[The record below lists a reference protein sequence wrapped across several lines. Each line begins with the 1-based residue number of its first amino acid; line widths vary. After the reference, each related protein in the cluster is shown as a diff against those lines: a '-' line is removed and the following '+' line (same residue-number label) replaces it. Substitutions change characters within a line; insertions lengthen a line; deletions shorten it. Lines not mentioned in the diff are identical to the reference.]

1 MPKFRRRGGK
11 KYGRKRAKKTYRKK
25 SVKRM
30 RVKKGGKVG
39 NYAHVQLIR
48 PLSLKPLSVMNKYV
62 FYTKA
67 VVENAIS
74 KVDLGTDQVFPG
86 QQQCQYV
93 TFHANTPFIFNDLDH
108 TEPPRCNWQFENDVA
123 DRWFNDN
130 GTGHP
135 LSPGGGTA
143 MPTVLPGFFD
153 QVSRAGF
160 QYHNH
165 TCVGY
170 KITVTAS
177 PMMNDATRYTY
188 GDSTANPPTSGARVV
203 PNQAGVLFI
212 TKHSTA
218 AGSNPSGL
226 GASTTYQNLITKP
239 FTKFRKFKSGGAT
252 VGVNIPS
259 AAGTPLQG
267 TAIMAAGSRQSASL
281 SMSYSPKKFHNIKDI
296 RDAQQFTAQTSTVSD
311 VTQPQTSTQMMN
323 PRELDAITV
332 GIVPEFQ
339 PYYAGSGNVHTS
351 VEMPQPCGKVMLT
364 FKIEATY
371 LHTEP
376 TQGGNNLPAGPE
388 VMNVGGDGGDAAV

>member
-1 MPKFRRRGGK
+1 MPKFSRRGGK
-11 KYGRKRAKKTYRKK
+11 KYGRKRTRRPIRKK
-25 SVKRM
+25 SRKRM

-48 PLSLKPLSVMNKYV
+48 PMSLKPLSVMNKYV

-67 VVENAIS
+67 VVENMIS
-74 KVDLGTDQVFPG
+74 QVDLGTTQVYPG
-86 QQQCQYV
+86 FQQCQYV
-93 TFHANTPFIFNDLDH
+93 TFHANTPFIYNDLDH
-108 TEPPRCNWQFENDVA
+108 TEPSRCNWQFENNVA
-123 DRWFNDN
+123 DRWFNDT

-135 LSPGGGTA
+135 ISPGGGSA

-153 QVSRAGF
+153 QLHRAGF

-188 GDSTANPPTSGARVV
+188 GDGHADPPTSGDRVV

-212 TKHSTA
+212 MKHSTA
-218 AGSNPSGL
+218 AGTNPSGL
-226 GASTTYQNLITKP
+226 SATTTYQNLITKP
-239 FTKFRKFKSGGAT
+239 FTKFRKFKSGGST
-252 VGVNIPS
+252 IGVNVPV
-259 AAGTPLQG
+259 AADTPLQG
-267 TAIMAAGSRQSASL
+267 TAVVAAGSRQSAAL
-281 SMSYSPKKFHNIKDI
+281 SMTYSPKKFHNIKDI
-296 RDAQQFTAQTSTVSD
+296 RDAQQFTTQTSTVSD
-311 VTQPQTSTQMMN
+311 ESHPQTSTNLMN
-323 PRELDAITV
+323 PRELDGITV

-339 PYYAGSGNVHTS
+339 PYAAGAGNVHSS

-376 TQGGNNLPAGPE
+376 TQGGDNLPAGPI
-388 VMNVGGDGGDAAV
+388 VMETGGDE